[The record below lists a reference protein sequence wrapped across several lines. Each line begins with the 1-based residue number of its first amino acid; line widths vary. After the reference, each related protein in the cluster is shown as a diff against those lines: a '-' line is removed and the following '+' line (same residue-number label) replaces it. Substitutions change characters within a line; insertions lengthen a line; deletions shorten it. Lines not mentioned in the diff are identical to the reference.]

1 MLVSIGGGSQCFVTL
16 SMKYTM
22 KIFTA
27 WVKINSPQMCD
38 VVYYLEAVLLQSYKL
53 QKNQDLHQNIETHGD
68 ILLKVMFVI
77 KSR

>member
-1 MLVSIGGGSQCFVTL
+1 
-16 SMKYTM
+16 
-22 KIFTA
+22 
-27 WVKINSPQMCD
+27 MCD
-38 VVYYLEAVLLQSYKL
+38 VVYYLEAVLLQSYEL

>member
-1 MLVSIGGGSQCFVTL
+1 
-16 SMKYTM
+16 
-22 KIFTA
+22 
-27 WVKINSPQMCD
+27 MCD

-68 ILLKVMFVI
+68 IFLKVMFVI